1 MGLFGLAVLAAF
13 LPFALDDPVRVRA
26 ALVYNLARPPQI
38 ESLPAALLWL
48 AGHLGIGRPVQAVLA
63 FHSLDVTGPLAGP
76 VVCLS
81 TVALAGGMLLACRR
95 AWRGNDTVG
104 RSFVLTMLV
113 VLVTSKLFS
122 PQYMLWLFPL
132 VAYVEGLR
140 LRWVVLAVLTVA
152 IYPNAYGFHTSL
164 VTLPD
169 QPTFMAAILARNAVL
184 LVLTVVYLGLRVE
197 RRRPAA
203 VAERAS
209 IPGLGRVDG

>member
-1 MGLFGLAVLAAF
+1 M
-13 LPFALDDPVRVRA
+13 
-26 ALVYNLARPPQI
+26 
-38 ESLPAALLWL
+38 
-48 AGHLGIGRPVQAVLA
+48 
-63 FHSLDVTGPLAGP
+63 
-76 VVCLS
+76 
-81 TVALAGGMLLACRR
+81 
-95 AWRGNDTVG
+95 G
-104 RSFVLTMLV
+104 RSFVLTALV

-184 LVLTVVYLGLRVE
+184 LVLTVVYLGLRLE

-203 VAERAS
+203 VPERAGRS
-209 IPGLGRVDG
+209 SFPRVDG